1 MVEFGFGALFDD
13 HAPQRY
19 LGIAGIGETF
29 DWNPLLTV
37 TVCCGT
43 TWPVVAPHAVNIN
56 NKTEHEAMNFNT
68 SEQFLHI
75 IYLYY
80 ESEIFHKYKFG
91 FLDITTYSE
100 ARLTQFGTNGKVI
113 VTYQDEK
120 QHATS

>member
-29 DWNPLLTV
+29 DWKPLLTV

-43 TWPVVAPHAVNIN
+43 TCSVVAPQADNTN

-68 SEQFLHI
+68 SEQFLCI
-75 IYLYY
+75 TYL
-80 ESEIFHKYKFG
+80 
-91 FLDITTYSE
+91 
-100 ARLTQFGTNGKVI
+100 
-113 VTYQDEK
+113 
-120 QHATS
+120 

>member
-43 TWPVVAPHAVNIN
+43 TWPDVAPHAVNIN
-56 NKTEHEAMNFNT
+56 NKDAQQTLNFNA
-68 SEQFLHI
+68 SERFLYI
-75 IYLYY
+75 TYLYM
-80 ESEIFHKYKFG
+80 
-91 FLDITTYSE
+91 
-100 ARLTQFGTNGKVI
+100 Q
-113 VTYQDEK
+113 
-120 QHATS
+120 